1 MHLLLDTLAAFGAEA
16 QTNGLAVDRVDL
28 SSVAAPRVPRS
39 RAYCSLPGRMALR
52 ATRSMTAASV
62 KARVGSL
69 APR

>member
-1 MHLLLDTLAAFGAEA
+1 
-16 QTNGLAVDRVDL
+16 L

-52 ATRSMTAASV
+52 ATRSMTAASA

-69 APR
+69 APP